1 MWAEAEL
8 NISSLVNYAAPVQ
21 ADPGIP
27 LEVIIYLSSQLF
39 D

>member
-1 MWAEAEL
+1 MWAEQ
-8 NISSLVNYAAPVQ
+8 NISRLVNYAVPMQ
-21 ADPGIP
+21 ANPGIP